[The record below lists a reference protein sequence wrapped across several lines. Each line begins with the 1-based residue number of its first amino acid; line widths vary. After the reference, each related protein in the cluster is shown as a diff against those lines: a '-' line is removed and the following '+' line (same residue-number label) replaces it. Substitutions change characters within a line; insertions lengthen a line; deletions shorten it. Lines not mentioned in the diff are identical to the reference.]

1 MVKPDSIKAALH
13 TENLQEVV
21 MHQPAHADHAND
33 FVAGQLLF
41 YFQHDS
47 DPKAGWTPPTNLE
60 ILFGGQRTPCTS
72 RHASAELIR
81 KRTGLN
87 EPGSREVLIQDET
100 IKL

>member
-1 MVKPDSIKAALH
+1 MVKLDSIKATLH
-13 TENLQEVV
+13 TDNLQEVV

-60 ILFGGQRTPCTS
+60 SSSGGQCPPCTS
-72 RHASAELIR
+72 RHASAELMR
-81 KRTGLN
+81 KK
-87 EPGSREVLIQDET
+87 PGSTNPVHA
-100 IKL
+100 KC